1 MAIKKAINAAEGYIK
16 FSPNNGVTWFKD
28 CFAKSDNIDKS
39 KSLIDV
45 TGLCASDMTYISSR
59 YTDNSVSMDGFM
71 LKESSTLLFLEQ
83 AFDEGL
89 AVPMRQGNEEGEGA
103 LYQQGELLIESF
115 NVSREVDGAVQVSI
129 SGKFQNITKG
139 YL

>member
-1 MAIKKAINAAEGYIK
+1 
-16 FSPNNGVTWFKD
+16 
-28 CFAKSDNIDKS
+28 
-39 KSLIDV
+39 
-45 TGLCASDMTYISSR
+45 
-59 YTDNSVSMDGFM
+59 M

-129 SGKFQNITKG
+129 SGKFQNIVKG